1 MARLQ
6 KAAEAF
12 KQLNQ
17 RKKGKKKG
25 KKGPAGAGQGVGGT
39 GQGRGIG
46 VDTGVEVGSP
56 VATEWSKAQSQRVG
70 NTRLRPDPPG
80 QRRAGQAHPPT
91 PCPEG
96 VLTLRARPPS
106 EAEFVDCF
114 RKTKLA
120 INLLVSTAAHPIPP
134 S

>member
-25 KKGPAGAGQGVGGT
+25 KKGPAGAGTGVGGT

-46 VDTGVEVGSP
+46 ADTGVEVRSA
-56 VATEWSKAQSQRVG
+56 VATERSQVRSQRVG
-70 NTRLRPDPPG
+70 DVRLRPDPPG
-80 QRRAGQAHPPT
+80 QRRAGQAYPPT